1 MEQKKILA
9 TLAVVGTLCATYN
22 MATSNNMHKSTE
34 KKVTKLN
41 NKLLVKNSSK
51 NSDSNSIDNQNK
63 VDVSNLD
70 TTGKI
75 NTSSD
80 TVHVRNTPK
89 DSSMILGKLKNTS
102 TVHITGKSNDWYKI
116 KYNGGHGFVH
126 SSAITLHQNDDSS
139 KKTPKPVSFLA
150 TSKTGTVYN
159 LYQGISLHVRSG
171 AGLTYSIIGDLHNGD
186 TVNIINQIGNWY
198 EINYNGQIAYVYAS
212 YINTNSTSNNNSS
225 NGSIPTPTST
235 GTVCNL
241 SNGVYLHVRTGPSLD
256 NSIIAYLSEG
266 DTVNIIKE
274 VNGWYEI
281 EYNGQI
287 AYVYGAYVN
296 PNNNNNN
303 NSIPATKYTGTVCN
317 LNPGVVLHVRSGA
330 GLNYNIIADLTEGTT
345 VNIIKEVNG
354 WYEINYNGQIAY
366 VYGAYV
372 NPNNSSNNSNNNNNN
387 SSNNSNS
394 VPATKYT
401 GTVCNLNPGVVLHVR
416 SGAGLNYNIIAD
428 LTEGATVDI
437 IKEVNGWY
445 EINYNGQIAYVYGA
459 YINTNSGN
467 NSNNGNSNSNNNS
480 NNSSSSS
487 NNYYHLQF
495 GKNSTVITTKYPG
508 SLQQYINAQYNN
520 WPYYSKSEYRNYIN
534 PATAN
539 NIYQFL
545 TVNTFRNI
553 NINKLN
559 NALNGDGVLSGQGQA
574 FYDAAKEFNL
584 DPLYFVAQ
592 CLLETGRGTSYLA
605 SGVTITQI
613 ANTNAP
619 IYSNGALVGYEMI
632 PLSRP
637 VTVYNLFGIGAY
649 DNTSAFP
656 NRALILGTTYAYNHG
671 WTSISSAISGAA
683 QFISNS
689 YIHSSFNQITP
700 YELRYNPVLSN
711 IWHQYATTAWYG
723 STIGE
728 LIKSLSYIYSDGDK
742 FTFNV
747 PTFNN

>member
-296 PNNNNNN
+296 PNNNNN
-303 NSIPATKYTGTVCN
+303 SIPATKYTGTVCN

-330 GLNYNIIADLTEGTT
+330 GLNY
-345 VNIIKEVNG
+345 
-354 WYEINYNGQIAY
+354 
-366 VYGAYV
+366 
-372 NPNNSSNNSNNNNNN
+372 S
-387 SSNNSNS
+387 
-394 VPATKYT
+394 
-401 GTVCNLNPGVVLHVR
+401 
-416 SGAGLNYNIIAD
+416 IIAD

-437 IKEVNGWY
+437 IKEVNGLTIIILFLLLNIQ
-445 EINYNGQIAYVYGA
+445 EP
-459 YINTNSGN
+459 
-467 NSNNGNSNSNNNS
+467 
-480 NNSSSSS
+480 
-487 NNYYHLQF
+487 F
-495 GKNSTVITTKYPG
+495 VI
-508 SLQQYINAQYNN
+508 
-520 WPYYSKSEYRNYIN
+520 
-534 PATAN
+534 
-539 NIYQFL
+539 
-545 TVNTFRNI
+545 
-553 NINKLN
+553 
-559 NALNGDGVLSGQGQA
+559 
-574 FYDAAKEFNL
+574 
-584 DPLYFVAQ
+584 
-592 CLLETGRGTSYLA
+592 
-605 SGVTITQI
+605 
-613 ANTNAP
+613 
-619 IYSNGALVGYEMI
+619 
-632 PLSRP
+632 
-637 VTVYNLFGIGAY
+637 
-649 DNTSAFP
+649 
-656 NRALILGTTYAYNHG
+656 
-671 WTSISSAISGAA
+671 
-683 QFISNS
+683 
-689 YIHSSFNQITP
+689 
-700 YELRYNPVLSN
+700 
-711 IWHQYATTAWYG
+711 
-723 STIGE
+723 
-728 LIKSLSYIYSDGDK
+728 
-742 FTFNV
+742 
-747 PTFNN
+747 